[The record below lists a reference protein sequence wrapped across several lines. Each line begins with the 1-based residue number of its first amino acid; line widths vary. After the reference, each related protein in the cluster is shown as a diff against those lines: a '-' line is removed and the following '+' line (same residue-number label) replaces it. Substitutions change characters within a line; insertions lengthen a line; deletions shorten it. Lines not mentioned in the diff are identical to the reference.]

1 MIRLTKFL
9 KFFLIIDT
17 KREKFFRRAVFLQNI
32 TNDSFIIRG
41 FSSLSKKRNIDVL
54 LHELVPKHILL
65 SKEETEELLDTY
77 KIDLID
83 LPQMFEKD
91 PVALAIGAKEGD
103 VVKIIRDSQTT
114 VKKVNYYRYVKKEKV

>member
-1 MIRLTKFL
+1 M
-9 KFFLIIDT
+9 
-17 KREKFFRRAVFLQNI
+17 
-32 TNDSFIIRG
+32 
-41 FSSLSKKRNIDVL
+41 DVL

-65 SKEETEELLDTY
+65 TKEETDELLNKY

-91 PVALAIGAKEGD
+91 PVAIAIGAKEGD

-114 VKKVNYYRYVKKEKV
+114 VSKVIYYRYVKKEKV